1 MMMTKRVIGMILFK
15 NSIFSQ
21 CYYVQLQP
29 LSATSAFVVYKWNSS
44 NAGISNE
51 SKSDLKMQW
60 YWRTKGANY

>member
-29 LSATSAFVVYKWNSS
+29 LSATSAFVVYK
-44 NAGISNE
+44 
-51 SKSDLKMQW
+51 
-60 YWRTKGANY
+60 